1 MLYIIMEYV
10 KGNWLHHSAHGKA
23 ISQSVA
29 VDIISAVCSGLN
41 HAHDAGFMIRDIK
54 PANILLGKRATPKI
68 GDFGI
73 ARLNGMTE
81 SGVICGLYLE
91 ISVVKSINDEARII
105 VNTTDDCEGY
115 FR

>member
-1 MLYIIMEYV
+1 
-10 KGNWLHHSAHGKA
+10 
-23 ISQSVA
+23 
-29 VDIISAVCSGLN
+29 
-41 HAHDAGFMIRDIK
+41 
-54 PANILLGKRATPKI
+54 LGQAL
-68 GDFGI
+68 